1 MQLNKGAFSLNIN
14 TYFLMV
20 KAVGWWDHLSGEIRG
35 AEFFLS
41 FQSRTGKYVKNRT
54 EKCAVQL
61 GGKWLEVSVRDS
73 VGP

>member
-20 KAVGWWDHLSGEIRG
+20 KAVGWWDHLSGEMRG

-41 FQSRTGKYVKNRT
+41 FQSRTRKYVKNGT
-54 EKCAVQL
+54 EKGAVGL
-61 GGKWLEVSVRDS
+61 VEKWPEVSIRDS